1 MKKDFSAVLLWED
14 ESRGSFGPGISRPKE
29 GESTRQFTVVVKQQ
43 QARPMKVVLRA
54 PSKRKAVQYAQAR
67 WPGAAVE
74 AA

>member
-1 MKKDFSAVLLWED
+1 MLLWQD
-14 ESRGSFGPGISRPKE
+14 EHKGSFGPGISRPKE
-29 GESTRQFTVVVKQQ
+29 GEATSKFTVVVRQQ
-43 QARPMKVVLRA
+43 HARPMKVVLHA